1 MKRSGI
7 ACFFLFLLVPGFGAG
22 LRPLESLPSALITLS
37 VANLRKEPD
46 HRAELVTQA
55 IMGTPVAIL
64 REKNG
69 WLFIQTPDR
78 YTGWTEASSLK
89 QYDAAGM
96 ETWKKAARVMYT
108 GTTGWIT
115 ERDRHTV
122 VSDIT
127 GGAIMVK
134 TGQQGGFAEVLL
146 PDGRKGYVEETLL
159 AGFDEVR
166 KKGLPA
172 ADALIRTAR
181 DYMGIPY
188 LWGGS
193 SPKAA
198 DCSGFMQSVF
208 FRNGMLLL
216 RDASQQA
223 TLGTRV
229 ETLNGLNLLQPGDL
243 LFFGNPATQHVTHVA
258 LYLGN
263 LSYIHASG
271 CVHIASLD
279 PADENYNE
287 DRRNA
292 LLFACRLTGSGAAG
306 SMVLSQH
313 PWY

>member
-1 MKRSGI
+1 MKKTGMF
-7 ACFFLFLLVPGFGAG
+7 CFFLFVLARGFGAG
-22 LRPLESLPSALITLS
+22 LRPLESRPAALITLS

-46 HRAELVTQA
+46 HRSELVTQA
-55 IMGTPVAIL
+55 VMGTPVAIL

-69 WLFIQTPDR
+69 WLYIQTPDR

-89 QYDAAGM
+89 RYDVAAM
-96 ETWKKAARVMYT
+96 EAWKTAGRVIYT
-108 GTTGWIT
+108 APTGWIT
-115 ERDRHTV
+115 GNDGKAV

-127 GGAIMVK
+127 GGAIVVK
-134 TGQQGGFAEVLL
+134 TGQEGGLASVLL
-146 PDGRKGYVEETLL
+146 PDGRKGYVEASLL
-159 AGFDEVR
+159 AGFDDFR
-166 KKGLPA
+166 KQGPPA
-172 ADALIRTAR
+172 ADALIRTALE
-181 DYMGIPY
+181 YMGIPY

-229 ETLNGLNLLQPGDL
+229 ETRNGLNLLQPGDL

-263 LSYIHASG
+263 LDYIHASG

-279 PADENYNE
+279 PANENYNE

-292 LLFACRLTGSGAAG
+292 LLFAGRLTDSGA
-306 SMVLSQH
+306 MVPLALSQH

>member
-1 MKRSGI
+1 MKKTAI
-7 ACFFLFLLVPGFGAG
+7 FCFFLFILTEGFGAG
-22 LRPLESLPSALITLS
+22 LRPLESRPTALITLS
-37 VANLRKEPD
+37 MANLRKEPD

-55 IMGTPVAIL
+55 VMGTPVAIL

-78 YTGWTEASSLK
+78 YAGWTEASSLK
-89 QYDAAGM
+89 QYDAAGI
-96 ETWKKAARVMYT
+96 EAWKTAARVMYT

-115 ERDRHTV
+115 EMDNHTM

-127 GGAIMVK
+127 GGAIVVK
-134 TGQQGGFAEVLL
+134 TGQEGDIAEVML
-146 PDGRKGYVEETLL
+146 PDGRKGFVEASRL
-159 AGFDEVR
+159 ADFNALR
-166 KKGLPA
+166 KQEPPA
-172 ADALIRTAR
+172 ADVLIRTAME
-181 DYMGIPY
+181 YMGIPY

-223 TLGTRV
+223 TLGMRV
-229 ETLNGLNLLQPGDL
+229 ETRNGLNLLQPGDL
-243 LFFGNPATQHVTHVA
+243 LFFGNAATQHVTHVA

-271 CVHIASLD
+271 RVHVASLD
-279 PADENYNE
+279 PADEKYNE

-292 LLFACRLTGSGAAG
+292 LLFAGRLTGSGAAG
-306 SMVLSQH
+306 PVALSQH